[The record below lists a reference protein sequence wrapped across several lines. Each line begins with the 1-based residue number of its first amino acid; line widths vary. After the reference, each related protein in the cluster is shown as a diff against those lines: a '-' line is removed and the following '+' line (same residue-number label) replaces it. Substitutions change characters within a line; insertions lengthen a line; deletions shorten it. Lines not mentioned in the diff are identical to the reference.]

1 MTSTLANKK
10 KEQLSV
16 PAGKLNSHLPIT
28 PMKRKKGHAEQ
39 LNPARARGATAFL
52 NVHLDA
58 GTYDVSFLWRD
69 GNFSTIN
76 QQYVDLNEGLTMKM
90 AIRRAILN
98 YDQCET
104 ARIEQFNKTVII
116 ALARL
121 RILAFSKT
129 GTQAVPSVD
138 DAHRVNGRIKVVEL
152 ASDHLLQI
160 SADLGEIGRGCARL
174 RVGQLPVDCNGES
187 NGIHTRLEDIY
198 VFIYLNG
205 V

>member
-76 QQYVDLNEGLTMKM
+76 QQYVDLDEGLTMKM

-104 ARIEQFNKTVII
+104 ARIEQFNKAVVIS
-116 ALARL
+116 
-121 RILAFSKT
+121 FSKT

-152 ASDHLLQI
+152 ASGHLLQI
-160 SADLGEIGRGCARL
+160 SADLGEIGRDCARL